1 MFDPL
6 KTKMKVLFYVALA
19 FLVGVGVAS
28 GMGWTQ
34 DAAATPAISAAP
46 QVPAEAV
53 QPARDLSESFVRVA
67 EVVTPAVVS
76 ITTRRMVRATANDP
90 FRNWFGT
97 PDPEPRGGS
106 GSGFLVSSDGYILT
120 NNHVVEDADAITVQ
134 LEDRRT
140 FEATVVGGDPTTD
153 VAVIK
158 VEGSDLPTVSLGD
171 SDGVRVGEWVLA
183 VGNPGFRL
191 GGGPGGATSFNHT
204 VTAGIVSF
212 KGRPLGII
220 GNELRSDP
228 ESEAAAQ
235 YAIEDFIQTDAVIN
249 PGNSGGPMVNLDGQ
263 VIGINSAIASQSGY
277 SQGYGFAI
285 PISLARRVMEDLIEY
300 RAVRRAFLGV
310 QIGPVGPEDAE
321 VYRLPEVSGALVQ
334 DITEGTAAEDAGLQ
348 PQDVIVAIDGDPVA
362 YSNQLQQLVARK
374 RPGDRVRIAY
384 YRDGERQ
391 ETEVRL
397 GESPLNETT
406 TAAAPERTTRAE
418 ERLGIEVVD
427 NSPELARRYQFRIDE
442 GVLISGVTRMGPAE
456 QRGVRAG
463 DLLVGINRR
472 QVESADEVTELLA
485 EVEPGEI
492 VTLVLANPVTGRQR
506 FTNIRMPE

>member
-28 GMGWTQ
+28 GMGWTE
-34 DAAATPAISAAP
+34 DAVATPAVTAAP
-46 QVPAEAV
+46 QVPAETV
-53 QPARDLSESFVRVA
+53 RPARDLSESFVRVA

-76 ITTRRMVRATANDP
+76 ITTRRVVRAAGNDP
-90 FRNWFGT
+90 FRDWFGT
-97 PDPEPRGGS
+97 PDPETRPS
-106 GSGFLVSSDGYILT
+106 AGSGFLVSSDGHILT
-120 NNHVVEDADAITVQ
+120 NNHVVENADAITVQ

-140 FEATVVGGDPTTD
+140 FEATLIGGDPTTD

-158 VEGSDLPTVSLGD
+158 VEGSDLPTLSLGD

-183 VGNPGFRL
+183 VGNPGFQSA
-191 GGGPGGATSFNHT
+191 GGAASFNHT

-220 GNELRSDP
+220 GNELRNDP
-228 ESEAAAQ
+228 ESQEAAR

-249 PGNSGGPMVNLDGQ
+249 PGNSGGPMVNLEGR

-277 SQGYGFAI
+277 FQGYGFAI

-300 RAVRRAFLGV
+300 REVRRAFLGV
-310 QIGPVGPEDAE
+310 GIGAVAPEAAE
-321 VYRLPEVSGALVQ
+321 VYGLPEVSGALVQ
-334 DITEGTAAEDAGLQ
+334 EVNPGTPAEEAGLRLE
-348 PQDVIVAIDGDPVA
+348 DVIVAIDEDPVA
-362 YSNQLQQLVARK
+362 HSNQLQHLIARK

-384 YRDGERQ
+384 YRDGERR
-391 ETEVRL
+391 ETEARL

-406 TAAAPERTTRAE
+406 VAPEPERTARAE

-427 NSPELARRYQFRIDE
+427 NSPQLARRYQFRTDD
-442 GVLISGVTRMGPAE
+442 GVLISSVTRFGPADL
-456 QRGVRAG
+456 QGVRAG
-463 DLLVGINRR
+463 ELIVAVNRR
-472 QVESADEVTELLA
+472 GVESADEVTDILA
-485 EVEPGEI
+485 GVEPNEI
-492 VTLVLANPVTGRQR
+492 VTLLLANPVTGRQR
-506 FTNIRMPE
+506 FSYVRMPE